1 MPETTAPAVPPTPPV
16 PLSALLAREDL
27 ALRQIA
33 GPADRGT
40 VIHWAHTSEM
50 ADPYPYLLGGE
61 LLLTAGVHVPEAA
74 GSGTYFDDYV
84 SRIVAAGGAA
94 LGFGLAPVH
103 DTVPRALVA
112 ACERHGLP
120 LLEVP
125 PQTTFSGVA
134 RAVWQLMAQ
143 ARLAELRRVTEAQQS
158 LASAAA
164 RPDPVPSVLR
174 RLAQHL
180 SGHAVL
186 FGPDGTALA
195 GAGREPSEEVRAA
208 LADLTAVVR
217 PTGAPA
223 PGAPAIAAGGRTA
236 GGTGTDTAED
246 SPTAPDPSHPADDH
260 SPTPRA
266 APPTNAASGRTAGGT
281 DTDTAEN
288 SPTTPDR
295 SHPADDHSPTPRAAP
310 PTNAASGRTAGR
322 TGTNTAED
330 SPTPPNRSHP
340 TGDHSPAPRPA
351 PAPAIAAGGSTVPAS
366 ARQVVPPATSRPAA
380 TPAAASPARPL
391 PASATATVGSTHLA
405 AYALGSGEGFV
416 LGVATARREPGDHT
430 IASVACVLLSLL
442 TGEHH
447 SGAGAA
453 RSSALVRLLLGSVP
467 EEVAPLLGAEAWVVV
482 HARPEAQVPDAV
494 AASAL
499 GAALG
504 SPLVDLG
511 RDVVRVLVPGGRV
524 PEPQPGWT
532 LGVSAAVQPREWPTA
547 DAQAARALARA
558 RATRTALIRHG
569 ARPGLTDLVPR
580 ADAEAHAH
588 ALLAPL
594 ADRPELIDTLRN
606 WLALH
611 GSWDR
616 TAVALDVHRN
626 TVRQRIARCAALLA
640 TDLDDPDV
648 RMELWFAL
656 RHG

>member
-1 MPETTAPAVPPTPPV
+1 MPETITPAVPPTPPV

-33 GPADRGT
+33 GPSGPSI
-40 VIHWAHTSEM
+40 VIHWVHTSEM

-61 LLLTAGVHVPEAA
+61 LLLSAGVHIPEAA

-112 ACERHGLP
+112 ACDHYGLP

-125 PQTTFSGVA
+125 PRTTFSGVA

-158 LASAAA
+158 LAAAA
-164 RPDPVPSVLR
+164 SRPDPVPSVLR

-186 FGPDGTALA
+186 YGPDGTAVATAGRDAAEETGTALA
-195 GAGREPSEEVRAA
+195 G
-208 LADLTAVVR
+208 LAAVVR
-217 PTGAPA
+217 PTDGRAPEADPASQEAPRTARHPAPRDTPTHPTAATAASTDATTATPADDRATDTTGATSDTGSPPA
-223 PGAPAIAAGGRTA
+223 PGRSPADRTA
-236 GGTGTDTAED
+236 APTGRPSGTST
-246 SPTAPDPSHPADDH
+246 S
-260 SPTPRA
+260 
-266 APPTNAASGRTAGGT
+266 AASSRPSGT
-281 DTDTAEN
+281 ST
-288 SPTTPDR
+288 SP
-295 SHPADDHSPTPRAAP
+295 
-310 PTNAASGRTAGR
+310 ASGPV
-322 TGTNTAED
+322 
-330 SPTPPNRSHP
+330 S
-340 TGDHSPAPRPA
+340 
-351 PAPAIAAGGSTVPAS
+351 
-366 ARQVVPPATSRPAA
+366 
-380 TPAAASPARPL
+380 PL
-391 PASATATVGSTHLA
+391 PARTVPSSATDTLGDTHLA

-416 LGVATARREPGDHT
+416 LGVATARREPGDNT
-430 IASVACVLLSLL
+430 IASVAAVLLSLL
-442 TGEHH
+442 TGEHQ

-453 RSSALVRLLLGSVP
+453 RSSALVRLLLGSAP
-467 EEVAPLLGAEAWVVV
+467 EEVAPLLAGESRRAGAAGSGGGRWVVV
-482 HARPEAQVPDAV
+482 HARPGDQLPDAV

-511 RDVVRVLVPGGRV
+511 HDVVRVLVPGGRV
-524 PEPQPGWT
+524 PQAQAGWT
-532 LGVSAAVQPREWPTA
+532 LGVSAAVQPREWAAA

-558 RATRTALIRHG
+558 RATRTPLIRHG
-569 ARPGLTDLVPR
+569 ARPGLTDLLPR
-580 ADAEAHAH
+580 ADAEAHAR

-594 ADRPELIDTLRN
+594 AGRPELAETLRN

-626 TVRQRIARCAALLA
+626 TVRQRIARCASLLE

-656 RHG
+656 RQSGPGE